1 MTDSPYFQNMHS
13 LPTVAAQ
20 EGSGVNSPGVHS
32 GHLHTKPSGSAFSH
46 PDRVHPSWGYK
57 LFVPT
62 LSSLLRFHLLGLL
75 AKIERP
81 LFFTWVGKIPWRR
94 EWQPTLLFLPGESHG
109 WRSPVGCSPRGR
121 KESDITER
129 LTHQVLEN
137 VLAFSQAAGWQWGP
151 WGCAL
156 QAQGWREAW
165 LCLRA
170 PAAHFLCIHSL
181 LLSLHD
187 VYFTGQLFMVTNRH
201 PTIELSSGYGN
212 CQEAQQENVICLL
225 SEVRPASLLRA
236 PGCTGLWTR
245 AQDTQGVPAPG
256 QTPPRPALL
265 RLQL

>member
-109 WRSPVGCSPRGR
+109 WRSPVGYSHGIA
-121 KESDITER
+121 K
-129 LTHQVLEN
+129 
-137 VLAFSQAAGWQWGP
+137 SQTP
-151 WGCAL
+151 L
-156 QAQGWREAW
+156 KRMST
-165 LCLRA
+165 RA
-170 PAAHFLCIHSL
+170 PL
-181 LLSLHD
+181 
-187 VYFTGQLFMVTNRH
+187 NR
-201 PTIELSSGYGN
+201 PYLR
-212 CQEAQQENVICLL
+212 QQ
-225 SEVRPASLLRA
+225 A
-236 PGCTGLWTR
+236 
-245 AQDTQGVPAPG
+245 
-256 QTPPRPALL
+256 PPRWGFIMNLEGGDRADCNST
-265 RLQL
+265 